1 VRVIAEGMR
10 GYIQSGNKQIWDSHP
25 LNLPAII
32 PTTNTSD
39 NPFNYFEVKY
49 KIKVI
54 VFNKH

>member
-1 VRVIAEGMR
+1 VRVIAEGIR

-54 VFNKH
+54 IFK

>member
-1 VRVIAEGMR
+1 MR
-10 GYIQSGNKQIWDSHP
+10 GCIFSGDKQIWDSHP

-32 PTTNTSD
+32 PTTNTSN